1 MLAAIRSATL
11 LGVEGRAVTVE
22 VHVATGLPGFTMVGL
37 PDEACREARDRVRAA
52 VLSSGLHW
60 PGHRITVNLA
70 PTSERKVGS
79 ALDVA
84 IAVGVL
90 AATGQVPVEEL
101 HRFGF
106 VGELGLDGTVRPVPG
121 AAPLVMALDAPVPVV
136 AAGNCRE
143 ARVATP
149 GEVRVVAHLAQLV
162 RCLHGHE
169 PWPDSPVDVAAPVSA
184 GHPDLADVRGQPVAR
199 LALEAAAAGGHH
211 LLLVGPPGAG
221 KTMLARRLPG
231 LLPPLEG
238 PLAVEATMVRSAAG
252 VPLPPGGLVDQPP
265 FRAPHHSTSMVALVG
280 GGTQQLRPGEI
291 SLAHGGVLFLDEMG
305 EFPATVLDAL
315 RQPLEDGVIRVARAR
330 ASATLPAR
338 FVLVGATNPC
348 PCGGGPPGSCCC
360 DEGARSRYLRR
371 LSGPL
376 LDRFDLRVVVE
387 RPAVDDLVTAG
398 GGEATA
404 TVAARVSA
412 ARELALAR
420 GGCLNA
426 ALPADRLD
434 ELAPLSATAAQL
446 LRRELERHRLTGRG
460 YHRVRRVARTLT
472 DLRGGGDLVDA
483 DRVAEALSLRT
494 PLGRSGEVAA

>member
-1 MLAAIRSATL
+1 
-11 LGVEGRAVTVE
+11 
-22 VHVATGLPGFTMVGL
+22 
-37 PDEACREARDRVRAA
+37 
-52 VLSSGLHW
+52 
-60 PGHRITVNLA
+60 
-70 PTSERKVGS
+70 
-79 ALDVA
+79 
-84 IAVGVL
+84 
-90 AATGQVPVEEL
+90 
-101 HRFGF
+101 
-106 VGELGLDGTVRPVPG
+106 
-121 AAPLVMALDAPVPVV
+121 
-136 AAGNCRE
+136 
-143 ARVATP
+143 
-149 GEVRVVAHLAQLV
+149 
-162 RCLHGHE
+162 
-169 PWPDSPVDVAAPVSA
+169 
-184 GHPDLADVRGQPVAR
+184 
-199 LALEAAAAGGHH
+199 
-211 LLLVGPPGAG
+211 
-221 KTMLARRLPG
+221 
-231 LLPPLEG
+231 
-238 PLAVEATMVRSAAG
+238 
-252 VPLPPGGLVDQPP
+252 
-265 FRAPHHSTSMVALVG
+265 MVALVG